1 MNTLIPATVRS
12 CKRKKVQNYKDRRI
26 PKTLNVYEYEV
37 RVDKNGDKS
46 EFDKWKNDCTRS

>member
-1 MNTLIPATVRS
+1 MKTHIPATVRS